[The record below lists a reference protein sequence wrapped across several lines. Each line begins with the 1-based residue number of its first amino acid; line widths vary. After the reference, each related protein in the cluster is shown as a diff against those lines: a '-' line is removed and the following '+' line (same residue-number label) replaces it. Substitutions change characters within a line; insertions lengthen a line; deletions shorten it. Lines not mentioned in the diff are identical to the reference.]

1 MKSELEKY
9 IKMGIPEDL
18 AMITVCR
25 KYNKMELV
33 KDLLTEVME
42 EQNAL
47 AEILNEFRLISE
59 Q

>member
-1 MKSELEKY
+1 MKRELDNY

-33 KDLLTEVME
+33 KDLLTDVVE

-47 AEILNEFRLISE
+47 AEMLNEFRLISE